1 MQQPEHR
8 MRGLAH
14 AAGVSLAELVLVL
27 LLLGVLAA
35 VVLPRLDARALQI
48 LPVAEQ
54 IAAEIRHAQSL
65 AMTRGETHVF
75 ETDGASYSI
84 SSASQ
89 SQVQLSNG
97 ALSGSLRGLTVGGT
111 GSIAFAPRFG
121 QPDGAASITISDNG
135 SSVTVTVSGETGYVQ
150 IIE

>member
-65 AMTRGETHVF
+65 AMTRGEAHAF
-75 ETDGASYSI
+75 EIGGASYSI

-97 ALSGSLRGLTVGGT
+97 ALSGSLRGLTVSGT
-111 GSIAFAPRFG
+111 GSIVFAPRFG

-135 SSVTVTVSGETGYVQ
+135 SNVTVTVSGETGYVQ